1 MTGTTLRISRR
12 RRLAVA
18 VASVAAASAMTLAPE
33 AGADDQHGAIAYSG
47 NGSWGRAW
55 DYPTKAAAEA
65 TSIKSCGYSD
75 CKVVTSFTACGAVAA
90 NGKAFQGGVG
100 PDLSS
105 AMKDAIAKLGGGY
118 IDTWACD

>member
-1 MTGTTLRISRR
+1 MTMITRR
-12 RRLAVA
+12 RRIAMA
-18 VASVAAASAMTLAPE
+18 VASVATAAAMTLTLAPE

-65 TSIKSCGYSD
+65 TAVKSCGYSD
-75 CKVVTSFTACGAVAA
+75 CKVVTSFTNCGAVAA

-100 PDLSS
+100 PDLAS
-105 AMKDAIAKLGGGY
+105 AMKDALTKLGGGY
-118 IDTWACD
+118 IDTWACN